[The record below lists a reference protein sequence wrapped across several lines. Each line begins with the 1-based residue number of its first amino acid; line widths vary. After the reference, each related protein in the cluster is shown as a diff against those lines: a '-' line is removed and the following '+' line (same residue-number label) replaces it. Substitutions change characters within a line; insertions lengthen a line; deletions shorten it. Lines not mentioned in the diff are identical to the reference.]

1 MSTVIV
7 IGGSVVGLGAAVA
20 LADRGHQVEIL
31 ERSADTFPTTVADAA
46 DWHRPTVPQA
56 LHSHAFAS
64 LGCNLL
70 RDRARDV
77 YDGLFAVGATE
88 VNLADYVPPMLRDF
102 RREPSDDNL
111 RMVITRRSTFE
122 LVLRERAL
130 AREGVRLTTG
140 ATVRGLITDADDP
153 LRVVGVRLSDGQ
165 TRTADIV
172 VDATGRKS
180 AADDWLAEA
189 GLPVPTVTSESCKIV
204 YYTRYYRMLSDTPPG
219 PLNRGFGSGGLW
231 DSYTAVLF
239 LGDNRTFSISVG
251 VLPGDHELKALRE
264 EAAFTAVVRATPL
277 LAGWVAPG
285 NSEPISPVYSMGGLD
300 NSLRLPEPGTSLV
313 RGFYGL
319 GDAVCT
325 TNPSYGRGVSLGLS
339 HAFALAD
346 LLDEHPEVGAE
357 QATEFAKRTEHLV
370 RPWWEEA
377 VANDRGRAGLWEAT
391 LAGQAP
397 QRPPAG
403 MVTFGTA
410 VAASTQD
417 AQVWRRVANVMM
429 MLAPPSALYGDEDI
443 RQRVGRALAG
453 GPPPQLPGA
462 SRADLVNAVR

>member
-7 IGGSVVGLGAAVA
+7 IGGSVVGLGAALA

-31 ERSADTFPTTVADAA
+31 ERSADEFPTTVAEAA

-102 RREPSDDNL
+102 QREPGDDNL

-122 LVLRERAL
+122 LVLRQRAL
-130 AREGVRLTTG
+130 ARKGVRLTTG
-140 ATVRGLITDADDP
+140 ATVRGLITAADDP

-172 VDATGRKS
+172 VDATGRRS
-180 AADDWLAEA
+180 NVDEWLTEA

-264 EAAFTAVVRATPL
+264 EAAFTAAIRATPL

-300 NSLRLPEPGTSLV
+300 NSLRLPEPGQPLV

-325 TNPSYGRGVSLGLS
+325 TNPSYGRGISLGLS
-339 HAFALAD
+339 HAFGLAD
-346 LLDEHPEVGAE
+346 LLDEHPEVDAE

-391 LAGQAP
+391 LAGVAP

-417 AQVWRRVANVMM
+417 AEVWRRVANVMM

-462 SRADLVNAVR
+462 SRADLVNAVS